1 MHLFI
6 SATLLAFRAI
16 ARNKTRA
23 ALTVLGILIGVAAVV
38 TVTALGM
45 GASSLVGGQIDSFGA
60 NVIFISPQPTQQ
72 SGARSKATG
81 RLTEADGRAIA
92 REAVSV
98 AAVAPF
104 LSSMGQVVY
113 ADKNVATSLY

>member
-38 TVTALGM
+38 TVTALDGPCIELHTQNAWPHHCWFVL
-45 GASSLVGGQIDSFGA
+45 ASSGDVFHP
-60 NVIFISPQPTQQ
+60 ISRGPVL
-72 SGARSKATG
+72 RI
-81 RLTEADGRAIA
+81 EA
-92 REAVSV
+92 
-98 AAVAPF
+98 P
-104 LSSMGQVVY
+104 
-113 ADKNVATSLY
+113 